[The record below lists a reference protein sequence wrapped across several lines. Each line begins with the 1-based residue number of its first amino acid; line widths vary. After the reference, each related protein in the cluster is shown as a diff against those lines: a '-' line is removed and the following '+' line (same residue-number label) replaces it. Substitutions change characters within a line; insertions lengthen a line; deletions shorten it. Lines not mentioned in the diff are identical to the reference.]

1 MIFYSSVVNYT
12 LDDNCENISYK
23 SSGEFNIGLLAYIR
37 IYKKFYLKP
46 GIKYMHYKYKNNF
59 SGEMEIFVLGD
70 TKKIIIFKGNAQN
83 LYQDSYTFNEIEI
96 PIIASY
102 SYHKNK
108 SFTNQCRTDNKIRFL
123 CKDENIRKYTCQ
135 QNG

>member
-23 SSGEFNIGLLAYIR
+23 SSGEFNIGLFAYIR

-59 SGEMEIFVLGD
+59 LE
-70 TKKIIIFKGNAQN
+70 KWKY
-83 LYQDSYTFNEIEI
+83 LYQVI
-96 PIIASY
+96 P
-102 SYHKNK
+102 KK
-108 SFTNQCRTDNKIRFL
+108 LLF
-123 CKDENIRKYTCQ
+123 
-135 QNG
+135 

>member
-23 SSGEFNIGLLAYIR
+23 SSGEFNIGLFAYIRIFNIGLFAYIR

-70 TKKIIIFKGNAQN
+70 TKKIIILKEM
-83 LYQDSYTFNEIEI
+83 LRICI
-96 PIIASY
+96 
-102 SYHKNK
+102 K
-108 SFTNQCRTDNKIRFL
+108 SHILSTR
-123 CKDENIRKYTCQ
+123 
-135 QNG
+135 